1 MFSTS
6 AARERARDKTGEKK
20 GSPLFFFSFSSSIK
34 TQRIHLW
41 SHLISSGDAGAAA
54 IAEALKT
61 NTTLERL
68 ELSGNAVDAD
78 GAAALA
84 DALASST
91 SLKILNLSDNYIG
104 AAGALSLASALR
116 QNQSLVELRARANEL
131 GDEGVGAI
139 CEALAA
145 RGEESLPTESE
156 GGGSSSSSSSSGGGI
171 RVVDF
176 GNNSLTSEGA
186 APLAKLLSNRT
197 LRELNLYMNELGDAG
212 AELISKSLKGD
223 RTLRSLDLGGNG
235 VGPDGARA
243 LADALSGN
251 RTLSSL
257 ELGYNPIGPSGA
269 AALAGALKHSSR
281 VKTLKLGWCKLGGKP
296 DEGGSVLRER
306 KQDGSGANAAAD
318 LLMYCPSLTTLDLRG
333 NELGPGG
340 AAAVARALREL
351 DSSASSSSPAAAA
364 EGGDGGGEGN
374 NDGGVSSPPS
384 TSGSGGGLDE
394 LDLGYNDIKDDG
406 ACALAQALKANP
418 TGAPRSLKVNAN
430 YLGRFGQVALTEAMD
445 MVAELGGG
453 RDITITF

>member
-1 MFSTS
+1 V
-6 AARERARDKTGEKK
+6 
-20 GSPLFFFSFSSSIK
+20 L
-34 TQRIHLW
+34 H
-41 SHLISSGDAGAAA
+41 
-54 IAEALKT
+54 
-61 NTTLERL
+61 
-68 ELSGNAVDAD
+68 
-78 GAAALA
+78 
-84 DALASST
+84 
-91 SLKILNLSDNYIG
+91 LSDNYVG
-104 AAGALSLASALR
+104 AAGALSLAAALR
-116 QNQSLVELRARANEL
+116 QNRSLVELKARANEL

-139 CEALAA
+139 CDALSA
-145 RGEESLPTESE
+145 RVDAPGPSSERESPD
-156 GGGSSSSSSSSGGGI
+156 GGI

-176 GNNSLTSEGA
+176 GNNGLTAAAA
-186 APLAKLLSNRT
+186 APLARLLAGRT
-197 LRELNLYMNELGDAG
+197 LRELSLYMNELGDAG
-212 AELISKSLKGD
+212 AATLSKALKGD
-223 RTLRSLDLGGNG
+223 ARLRSLDLGGNG

-243 LADALSGN
+243 LADALAGN

-296 DEGGSVLRER
+296 DEGGSVLRVR

-318 LLMYCPSLTTLDLRG
+318 LLMYCTSLTTLDLRG

-351 DSSASSSSPAAAA
+351 DSSGASAASSAAAAAGGGGEGKGSEASDGADPSPSSSSP
-364 EGGDGGGEGN
+364 
-374 NDGGVSSPPS
+374 
-384 TSGSGGGLDE
+384 SGGGLEE

-418 TGAPRSLKVNAN
+418 SSAPRSLKVNAN
-430 YLGRFGQVALTEAMD
+430 YLGRMGQVALTEAMD

>member
-1 MFSTS
+1 M
-6 AARERARDKTGEKK
+6 
-20 GSPLFFFSFSSSIK
+20 
-34 TQRIHLW
+34 
-41 SHLISSGDAGAAA
+41 
-54 IAEALKT
+54 
-61 NTTLERL
+61 
-68 ELSGNAVDAD
+68 
-78 GAAALA
+78 
-84 DALASST
+84 
-91 SLKILNLSDNYIG
+91 LNLSDNYVG
-104 AAGALSLASALR
+104 TSGALSLASALR

-145 RGEESLPTESE
+145 RGDAAESE
-156 GGGSSSSSSSSGGGI
+156 GSSSSGGGI

-176 GNNSLTSEGA
+176 GNNSLTSDGA
-186 APLAKLLSNRT
+186 APLAELLANRT

-212 AELISKSLKGD
+212 ATVLSKALKGD
-223 RTLRSLDLGGNG
+223 RTLRSLDLGGNA

-251 RTLSSL
+251 RTLHSL
-257 ELGYNPIGPSGA
+257 ELGYNPIGPQGA

-351 DSSASSSSPAAAA
+351 DSS
-364 EGGDGGGEGN
+364 GG
-374 NDGGVSSPPS
+374 
-384 TSGSGGGLDE
+384 SGSGGASSAEGGADASGGGEADDGGAPSPSASAGLDE

-418 TGAPRSLKVNAN
+418 TGAPRNLKVNAN

>member
-1 MFSTS
+1 
-6 AARERARDKTGEKK
+6 
-20 GSPLFFFSFSSSIK
+20 
-34 TQRIHLW
+34 
-41 SHLISSGDAGAAA
+41 
-54 IAEALKT
+54 
-61 NTTLERL
+61 
-68 ELSGNAVDAD
+68 
-78 GAAALA
+78 
-84 DALASST
+84 
-91 SLKILNLSDNYIG
+91 
-104 AAGALSLASALR
+104 
-116 QNQSLVELRARANEL
+116 
-131 GDEGVGAI
+131 
-139 CEALAA
+139 
-145 RGEESLPTESE
+145 
-156 GGGSSSSSSSSGGGI
+156 
-171 RVVDF
+171 
-176 GNNSLTSEGA
+176 
-186 APLAKLLSNRT
+186 
-197 LRELNLYMNELGDAG
+197 MNELGDAG
-212 AELISKSLKGD
+212 ATALSKALKGD
-223 RTLRSLDLGGNG
+223 RTLRSLDLGGNA

-251 RTLSSL
+251 RTLHSL

-351 DSSASSSSPAAAA
+351 DSSGGSGSGGGASSA
-364 EGGDGGGEGN
+364 EGGGGEGGAEAD
-374 NDGGVSSPPS
+374 DGGAPSPPS
-384 TSGSGGGLDE
+384 ASAGGLDE

-418 TGAPRSLKVNAN
+418 TGAPRNLKVNAN

>member
-1 MFSTS
+1 MFL
-6 AARERARDKTGEKK
+6 E
-20 GSPLFFFSFSSSIK
+20 SPFPPS
-34 TQRIHLW
+34 QHAYP
-41 SHLISSGDAGAAA
+41 GDAGAAA
-54 IAEALKT
+54 IAEALNT

-68 ELSGNAVDAD
+68 ELSGNAVDAA

-84 DALASST
+84 EALASST
-91 SLKILNLSDNYIG
+91 SLKALNLSDNYVG

-145 RGEESLPTESE
+145 RGDSMPTAQRERE
-156 GGGSSSSSSSSGGGI
+156 GGGASSSGGGGGGGGI

-186 APLAKLLSNRT
+186 GPLAKLLSNRT

-212 AELISKSLKGD
+212 AGLLSKALKGD

-243 LADALSGN
+243 LADALAGN

-340 AAAVARALREL
+340 AAAVARALRQAVEP
-351 DSSASSSSPAAAA
+351 DPRAV
-364 EGGDGGGEGN
+364 
-374 NDGGVSSPPS
+374 GVPS
-384 TSGSGGGLDE
+384 TKGVL
-394 LDLGYNDIKDDG
+394 
-406 ACALAQALKANP
+406 
-418 TGAPRSLKVNAN
+418 
-430 YLGRFGQVALTEAMD
+430 
-445 MVAELGGG
+445 
-453 RDITITF
+453 